1 MLREHLPDLLSD
13 SRPLE
18 ALIAAAQLDVAASL
32 ERALAARELTFE
44 DGVRLLHT
52 EGHDLLA
59 LLRTADFVRAVDIG
73 PVVTYIVN
81 RNINFTNVCFVGCQF
96 CAFAHHRN
104 DAEAHTDDIA
114 QVLDKVQEAVDRGAT
129 EVCMQGGINP
139 EMDAFHYRDLLRAI
153 KSRFPAMHIHAFSPM
168 EIMYGA
174 RRTGMNYGDYI
185 CMLKDAGLDTIP
197 GTAAE
202 ILDDE
207 VREILSHKKVD
218 VRTWVEIITTA
229 HRLGVPTTSTLMY
242 GHVEKPEHI
251 VRHIELL
258 RSIQRDTGGFT
269 EFVPLRFIHT
279 YTTLYRKGLVTP
291 TPQGHIDLRL
301 YAVARLMLRGAIDN
315 IQTSWVKLGTELAKL
330 SLHTGCNDFGGT
342 LMEEQISKSAGADA
356 GEYLP
361 AERIRALIEAA
372 GRIPQQRTTT
382 YGKVSGHEAHGASDG
397 TGWRSGRGALSTG
410 PQFAS

>member
-1 MLREHLPDLLSD
+1 MLREQLPDLWD
-13 SRPLE
+13 DTRPLE
-18 ALIAAAQLDVAASL
+18 SLIAAARPEVAASL
-32 ERALAARELTFE
+32 ERALARRTLTFE
-44 DGVRLLHT
+44 DGVRLLRAQ
-52 EGHDLLA
+52 GQDLVA
-59 LLRTADFVRAVDIG
+59 LLRTADFVRAVDVG
-73 PVVTYIVN
+73 PVVTYIIN

-104 DAEAHTDDIA
+104 DAEAHSDDIA

-139 EMDAFHYRDLLRAI
+139 EMDAFHYRDLLQAI
-153 KSRFPAMHIHAFSPM
+153 KSRFPTIHTHAFSPM

-174 RRTGMNYGDYI
+174 RRTGMNYPDYI
-185 CMLKDAGLDTIP
+185 RMLKDAGLDTIP

-229 HRLGVPTTSTLMY
+229 HRLGLPTTSTLMY
-242 GHVEKPEHI
+242 GHVETPEHI

-258 RSIQRDTGGFT
+258 RSIQQDTGGFT

-279 YTTLYRKGLVTP
+279 FTALYRKGLVTP

-301 YAVARLMLRGAIDN
+301 YAVSRLLLRGAIDN
-315 IQTSWVKLGTELAKL
+315 IQTSWVKLGTELAQL
-330 SLHTGCNDFGGT
+330 SLRTGCNDFGGT

-361 AERIRALIEAA
+361 AERIRTLIAAA

-382 YGKVSGHEAHGASDG
+382 YGRVSEDEALGASHG
-397 TGWRSGRGALSTG
+397 TGRGSGCGALSTG
-410 PQFAS
+410 PELAS